1 MIRAYSWEAMRLA
14 AVGITVALLYANA
27 EVWRAVLVSAP

>member
-14 AVGITVALLYANA
+14 AIGITVALLFANTQ
-27 EVWRAVLVSAP
+27 VWRAVLVSLL